1 LLKTGSAYYAPGVAV
16 AQMVEAILK
25 NKHLIVP
32 AAAYLQGEYG
42 LSDMFFGVPVQL
54 GRGGVEKIYQ
64 YKLSENEQAA
74 LAKSADAVKQTLDA
88 LKSLV
93 IM

>member
-1 LLKTGSAYYAPGVAV
+1 
-16 AQMVEAILK
+16 
-25 NKHLIVP
+25 
-32 AAAYLQGEYG
+32 
-42 LSDMFFGVPVQL
+42 
-54 GRGGVEKIYQ
+54 VEKIYQ